1 MKFVDFTIYY
11 MHMIKKVGHII
22 NSKFTS
28 SAYLVGY
35 MGHLLKTSFFFVTRE
50 KSARKILIMQ
60 LLFTF
65 IEALPIISMLSA
77 ALGSALYLVGYQ
89 FLLSFGQES
98 LIYKVLVITIVQEIG
113 PLLVAFVVTARSAT
127 AISTEIGGMV
137 ISHQIESYISFGIDP
152 ISYLAAPRFLGV
164 TASVFFLNL
173 YFCLCGTFGPFF
185 VSLIVNPVTASD
197 YLAGILKSF
206 DLITIGVS
214 ILKSIV
220 FGMIISIASTYFG
233 FNVQRASTEV
243 PVAGIA
249 SVTKSFMN
257 IIIADV
263 LIILLVVLR

>member
-1 MKFVDFTIYY
+1 
-11 MHMIKKVGHII
+11 MIEKVGNAISLKI
-22 NSKFTS
+22 S
-28 SAYLVGY
+28 SIGYLLGY
-35 MGHLLKTSFFFVTRE
+35 MGRVFKTSFFFVTRE
-50 KSARKILIMQ
+50 KAARKILIMQ

-77 ALGSALYLVGYQ
+77 ALGSALYLVGYK

-98 LIYKVLVITIVQEIG
+98 LIYKVLVLAIVQEVG

-127 AISTEIGGMV
+127 AIATEIGGMV

-152 ISYLAAPRFLGV
+152 ISYLVAPRFIGV

-185 VSLIVNPVTASD
+185 VSLIVNPITASD

-206 DLITIGVS
+206 DLISIDVS
-214 ILKSIV
+214 ILKSVI
-220 FGMIISIASTYFG
+220 FGMIISIASTFSG

-243 PVAGIA
+243 PVAGII
-249 SVTKSFMN
+249 SVTKSFMH
-257 IIIADV
+257 IIVADV
-263 LIILLVVLR
+263 LIIVMVLLR

>member
-1 MKFVDFTIYY
+1 ML
-11 MHMIKKVGHII
+11 KKLGVYIR
-22 NSKFTS
+22 SQFS
-28 SAYLVGY
+28 SPGYLVGY
-35 MGHLLKTSFFFVTRE
+35 VGRVFKSSFFFITHE

-65 IEALPIISMLSA
+65 IEALPIIAMLST

-98 LIYKVLVITIVQEIG
+98 LIYSVLVMAIVQEIG

-127 AISTEIGGMV
+127 AIATEIGGMV

-152 ISYLAAPRFLGV
+152 ISYLVAPRFIGV

-185 VSLIVNPVTASD
+185 VSLIVSPVTAAD
-197 YLAGILKSF
+197 YLAGILKAF
-206 DLITIGVS
+206 DLVTIGVS
-214 ILKSIV
+214 TIKSLV

-233 FNVQRASTEV
+233 FNVNRASTEI

-257 IIIADV
+257 IILADV
-263 LIILLVVLR
+263 IIILLVFLR